1 MFEKTR
7 GARCI
12 MGEEKQTQLES
23 LISDGLKYEV
33 IEKRKAAERKAL
45 TRKNG
50 LKIEDAKYLDGTK
63 GQTRDIVA
71 KKLGI
76 SGKHW
81 DRIKYI
87 YQHRELIDEQK
98 YNNWIAGKL
107 STSKLYTELSNK
119 EKADDACLV
128 AKEIVQEMQYDILS
142 YISKDRLR
150 AIKDKLNYTLYNYP
164 DKVKKDVFDSLELNN
179 KEWAEFVYSISLKLL
194 TLEKTINRL
203 N

>member
-1 MFEKTR
+1 
-7 GARCI
+7 

-33 IEKRKAAERKAL
+33 IEKRKASERKAL
-45 TRKNG
+45 TMKNG

>member
-1 MFEKTR
+1 MAEK
-7 GARCI
+7 
-12 MGEEKQTQLES
+12 KQTQLES

-98 YNNWIAGKL
+98 YNNWITGKL

-119 EKADDACLV
+119 EKADDDCLV
-128 AKEIVQEMQYDILS
+128 AREMVQEMQYDILS

-164 DKVKKDVFDSLELNN
+164 DKVKKMYLILWN
-179 KEWAEFVYSISLKLL
+179 
-194 TLEKTINRL
+194 
-203 N
+203 

>member
-1 MFEKTR
+1 
-7 GARCI
+7 
-12 MGEEKQTQLES
+12 MGEKKQTQLES
-23 LISDGLKYEV
+23 LISDGLKYEE

-87 YQHRELIDEQK
+87 YQHRELVDEQK
-98 YNNWIAGKL
+98 YNNWITGKL

-119 EKADDACLV
+119 EKADDDCLV
-128 AKEIVQEMQYDILS
+128 AREIVQEMQYDILS

-179 KEWAEFVYSISLKLL
+179 KEWAEFVYSISLKLIM
-194 TLEKTINRL
+194 LEKTINKL
-203 N
+203 NKRK

>member
-1 MFEKTR
+1 
-7 GARCI
+7 
-12 MGEEKQTQLES
+12 MGEKKQTQLES

>member
-1 MFEKTR
+1 M
-7 GARCI
+7 GA
-12 MGEEKQTQLES
+12 EKQTQLES

>member
-1 MFEKTR
+1 
-7 GARCI
+7 

-150 AIKDKLNYTLYNYP
+150 AIKDKLN
-164 DKVKKDVFDSLELNN
+164 
-179 KEWAEFVYSISLKLL
+179 
-194 TLEKTINRL
+194 
-203 N
+203 

>member
-1 MFEKTR
+1 MAEK
-7 GARCI
+7 
-12 MGEEKQTQLES
+12 KQTQLES

-98 YNNWIAGKL
+98 YNNWITGKL

-119 EKADDACLV
+119 EKADDDCLV
-128 AKEIVQEMQYDILS
+128 AREMVQEMQYDILS

-179 KEWAEFVYSISLKLL
+179 KEWAEFVYSINLKLL

>member
-1 MFEKTR
+1 
-7 GARCI
+7 
-12 MGEEKQTQLES
+12 MGEKKQTQLES

-87 YQHRELIDEQK
+87 YQHKELIDEQK
-98 YNNWIAGKL
+98 YNNWITGKL

-119 EKADDACLV
+119 EKADDDCLV

-150 AIKDKLNYTLYNYP
+150 AIKDKLNYTLYNFP

>member
-1 MFEKTR
+1 
-7 GARCI
+7 
-12 MGEEKQTQLES
+12 MGEKKQTQLES

-33 IEKRKAAERKAL
+33 IEKRKAAERRAL

-98 YNNWIAGKL
+98 YNNWITGKL

-119 EKADDACLV
+119 EKADDDCLV

>member
-1 MFEKTR
+1 M
-7 GARCI
+7 
-12 MGEEKQTQLES
+12 
-23 LISDGLKYEV
+23 
-33 IEKRKAAERKAL
+33 
-45 TRKNG
+45 
-50 LKIEDAKYLDGTK
+50 
-63 GQTRDIVA
+63 
-71 KKLGI
+71 
-76 SGKHW
+76 
-81 DRIKYI
+81 
-87 YQHRELIDEQK
+87 
-98 YNNWIAGKL
+98 

-128 AKEIVQEMQYDILS
+128 AKEIIQEMQYDILS

>member
-1 MFEKTR
+1 MDNYSFILYFYLKTGKKFDR
-7 GARCI
+7 MNKNGRSTTRSARCI
-12 MGEEKQTQLES
+12 MGEKKQTQLES

-87 YQHRELIDEQK
+87 YQHKELIDEQK
-98 YNNWIAGKL
+98 YNNWIA
-107 STSKLYTELSNK
+107 
-119 EKADDACLV
+119 
-128 AKEIVQEMQYDILS
+128 
-142 YISKDRLR
+142 
-150 AIKDKLNYTLYNYP
+150 
-164 DKVKKDVFDSLELNN
+164 
-179 KEWAEFVYSISLKLL
+179 
-194 TLEKTINRL
+194 
-203 N
+203 

>member
-1 MFEKTR
+1 MKENK
-7 GARCI
+7 
-12 MGEEKQTQLES
+12 KTQLES
-23 LISDGLKYEV
+23 LISDGLKYEE
-33 IEKRKAAERKAL
+33 IEKTKAAERKAL

-98 YNNWIAGKL
+98 YNNWITGKL

-119 EKADDACLV
+119 EKAADDCLV
-128 AKEIVQEMQYDILS
+128 ASEIVKEMQYDILT
-142 YISKDRLR
+142 YMGRDRLR
-150 AIKDKLNYTLYNYP
+150 RIKDKLNYTLYNYP
-164 DKVKKDVFDSLELNN
+164 DKVKKDVLDSLELNN
-179 KEWAEFVYSISLKLL
+179 KEWAEFVYSINLKLIM
-194 TLEKTINRL
+194 LEKTINKL
-203 N
+203 NKRK